1 MSRKGSCSVS
11 KKIKTQTKGDEVVI
25 CSKCG
30 KSIAETD
37 NFCSECGAKL
47 NERCRHCW
55 IRKKDNYSCGELSC
69 PGYGLFSL
77 LKSKT
82 KGSLG

>member
-1 MSRKGSCSVS
+1 MQAR
-11 KKIKTQTKGDEVVI
+11 GDEVVI

-47 NERCRHCW
+47 NESCRYCW
-55 IRKKDNYSCGELSC
+55 VRKKDNYSCGELSC

-77 LKSKT
+77 LKSKS

>member
-11 KKIKTQTKGDEVVI
+11 KKIKMQTKGDEVVI

-47 NERCRHCW
+47 NERM
-55 IRKKDNYSCGELSC
+55 SA
-69 PGYGLFSL
+69 L
-77 LKSKT
+77 LDKE
-82 KGSLG
+82 KGQLQLW